1 MKLASEKACGGAAG
15 GVARS
20 REPRK
25 RRVGNDDRDVNDGDA
40 NNNSVRAVAS
50 AGATFAMT
58 APELDHGKLTS
69 HAGGAGGSTGRLP
82 LAIGGRKTV
91 LAASPTARSTQT
103 KRAAG
108 NLGST
113 S

>member
-1 MKLASEKACGGAAG
+1 MT
-15 GVARS
+15 RS

-58 APELDHGKLTS
+58 APELDHGKLTTQ
-69 HAGGAGGSTGRLP
+69 AGGGGGSTGGLS
-82 LAIGGRKTV
+82 LTIGGRKTA
-91 LAASPTARSTQT
+91 LAVSPKTRTMQT
-103 KRAAG
+103 KHAAG
-108 NLGST
+108 I
-113 S
+113 